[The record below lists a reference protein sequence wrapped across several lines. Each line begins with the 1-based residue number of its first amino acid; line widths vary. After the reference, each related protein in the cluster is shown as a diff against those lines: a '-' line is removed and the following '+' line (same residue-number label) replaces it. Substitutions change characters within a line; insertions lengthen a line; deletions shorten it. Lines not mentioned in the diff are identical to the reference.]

1 LTRIHNHCN
10 RTPTELL
17 VRVLAKTFPATITD
31 NPRSTKVFAV
41 PITFSLGYR
50 PSFFPKYHWNRRA
63 LYVVIICTETFST
76 APEHSLHL
84 PPGPVT
90 KCVTGVPT
98 RYPTQ
103 CSLRYSLFSSRLPR
117 GGHCES
123 TFLGDVLIIIKLHHL
138 MFPVSSAHVG
148 VFALLIGNNGVKKP
162 VIIMIQ

>member
-1 LTRIHNHCN
+1 MTRIYNHCD

-31 NPRSTKVFAV
+31 NSWSIKFAF

-50 PSFFPKYHWNRRA
+50 PSSFPRYHWNRRA
-63 LYVVIICTETFST
+63 LYVVIICTKPFST

-84 PPGPVT
+84 PPRPVT

-103 CSLRYSLFSSRLPR
+103 CSLWYSLFSSRLPW

-123 TFLGDVLIIIKLHHL
+123 TFLGEVLIIIKFHHL

-148 VFALLIGNNGVKKP
+148 VFALLIGNDGV
-162 VIIMIQ
+162 